1 MKTFSRSTIGIAMLA
16 AAFAPAR
23 SATLGG
29 PLTLE
34 DEGAFFVGGKTV
46 TSNFP
51 GASLL
56 TGPSAP
62 GRITVN
68 QMYVHY
74 RIPAG
79 KHGTPVVMVHGSNHT
94 GMTYET
100 TPDGR
105 EGWATYFVR
114 KGAPVYVVDH
124 AGRGRSGFDPTPINR
139 ARAESNPGGLPDIQI
154 APRERAWYFFRIGA
168 TYPTPFPGSQFPVE
182 AFDHYTAQLVP
193 NAEATLPGAGANTVQ
208 ALGALLDKIGPA
220 VVMVHSQSGAY
231 GMDLVRARAAKMLGF
246 INIEGNC
253 APVTAD
259 EVVKIFSKVPLLS
272 VWGDN
277 SRGAPGPN
285 GDERR
290 NGCAATV
297 NAIKSAGGITGI

>member
-1 MKTFSRSTIGIAMLA
+1 MLVNLGIKPFQSARKQVSNVNASPLCCCTVPCFQTVFRAPGLIPGTAPGRTPLQSARMKQLSNLTIGIAMLA
-16 AAFAPAR
+16 AAFAPAHC
-23 SATLGG
+23 ATLGG

-79 KHGTPVVMVHGSNHT
+79 KHGAPVVMVHGSNHT
-94 GMTYET
+94 GMSYET

-114 KGAPVYVVDH
+114 RGAPVYVVDH
-124 AGRGRSGFDPTPINR
+124 AGRGRSGSTRRRSTRRATRAARISPRSPPCSSPRTR
-139 ARAESNPGGLPDIQI
+139 ARGSASASALPG
-154 APRERAWYFFRIGA
+154 RCR
-168 TYPTPFPGSQFPVE
+168 FPVCNFRSRRWSSTRCSSCRTRRPRSRE
-182 AFDHYTAQLVP
+182 
-193 NAEATLPGAGANTVQ
+193 
-208 ALGALLDKIGPA
+208 
-220 VVMVHSQSGAY
+220 S
-231 GMDLVRARAAKMLGF
+231 AR
-246 INIEGNC
+246 
-253 APVTAD
+253 T
-259 EVVKIFSKVPLLS
+259 
-272 VWGDN
+272 
-277 SRGAPGPN
+277 R
-285 GDERR
+285 
-290 NGCAATV
+290 
-297 NAIKSAGGITGI
+297 